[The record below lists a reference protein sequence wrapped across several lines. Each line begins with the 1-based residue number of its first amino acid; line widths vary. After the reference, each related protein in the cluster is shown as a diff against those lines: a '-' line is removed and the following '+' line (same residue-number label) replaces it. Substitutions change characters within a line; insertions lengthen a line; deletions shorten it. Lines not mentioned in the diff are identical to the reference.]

1 MKRTNWIMVSSVT
14 VWLAQP
20 MPANAEC
27 GANFVELFNS
37 SNGQFDCVPT
47 VLSLQE
53 KNQRKLQAEQLKLLR
68 RQEQDARNRTIS
80 QSRQIRLQKSRERQ
94 LILKQQNNQA
104 R

>member
-1 MKRTNWIMVSSVT
+1 MKRAKGIMVAAVT

-20 MPANAEC
+20 TPANAEC

-37 SNGQFDCVPT
+37 NIGQFECVPS

-53 KNQRKLQAEQLKLLR
+53 KNRRKLQAEQLKLLR

-94 LILKQQNNQA
+94 LILKQQHNQA